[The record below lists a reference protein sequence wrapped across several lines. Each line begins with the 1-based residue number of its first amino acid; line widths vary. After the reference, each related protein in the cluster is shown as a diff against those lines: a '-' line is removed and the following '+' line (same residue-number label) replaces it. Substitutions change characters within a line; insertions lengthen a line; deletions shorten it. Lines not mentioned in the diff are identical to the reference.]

1 MAKSS
6 LPFTHYDLTDLR
18 VFIAVAE
25 ESSMSRGAERCH
37 MAPSTASLRLK
48 GLESALGTALL
59 QRQPRG
65 VAPTAAGRLLLEH
78 ARQCLAQLEQMHAD
92 LAPYTQG
99 LVGHL
104 TLFANH
110 NAISSHLPDDLATFF
125 SLHPGVRITLKE
137 RLSSDIAAAVAE
149 GRADLGVVAVD
160 SQHPGLVYLP
170 YRMDQL
176 VLLVP
181 KSGPLGRRKRVS
193 FSNCLEM
200 PFICLQSGAALHT
213 FLLNQAAGLGKTLD
227 VRVQVSGYRAIARLV
242 RSGAGV
248 GVAPRS
254 ALQADDLE
262 GVAALELDD
271 AWARREIQVCAR
283 PDADKSVPYLRD
295 LIAVL
300 TSHAA

>member
-1 MAKSS
+1 
-6 LPFTHYDLTDLR
+6 
-18 VFIAVAE
+18 
-25 ESSMSRGAERCH
+25 MSRGAERCH

-48 GLESALGTALL
+48 GLESALGTTLL

-65 VAPTAAGRLLLEH
+65 MVPTAAGRLLLEH

-110 NAISSHLPDDLATFF
+110 NAISSHLPDDLAAFF

-137 RLSSDIAAAVAE
+137 RLSSDITAAVAE

-160 SQHPGLVYLP
+160 SQHPGLVYWP
-170 YRMDQL
+170 YRTDQL

-181 KSGPLGRRKRVS
+181 KAGPLGKRKRES
-193 FSNCLEM
+193 FSNCLGM
-200 PFICLQSGAALHT
+200 PFICLQPGAALHT
-213 FLLNQAAGLGKTLD
+213 FLLNQAASLGRTLD

-248 GVAPRS
+248 GIAPKS
-254 ALQADDLE
+254 ALRDDDLE
-262 GVAALELDD
+262 GVTALALNDSWAHREL
-271 AWARREIQVCAR
+271 QVCAR
-283 PDADKSVPYLRD
+283 PDSDKAVPYLRD
-295 LIAVL
+295 LVAVL
-300 TSHAA
+300 TRHTD